1 MVICFSSVTPDEW
14 EDFSNKNIL
23 KAEREKNSAINL
35 RSIIDG
41 ILMQTL
47 SDLQAQCEAVN
58 LAFQKRIE
66 ETVEAKTK
74 LEEHLAKVSLI
85 NMFPCAVYFQFQV
98 LHVVMWNFFSTSMAR
113 QVSQKMESLF
123 TSATVAMI
131 TIRYLNKLAMILWE
145 HPNQNGRQFFNVH
158 Q

>member
-1 MVICFSSVTPDEW
+1 MTPDEW

-23 KAEREKNSAINL
+23 KAEREKNSAIHL

-66 ETVEAKTK
+66 ETIEAKTK
-74 LEEHLAKVSLI
+74 LEEHLAQVPFLI
-85 NMFPCAVYFQFQV
+85 
-98 LHVVMWNFFSTSMAR
+98 
-113 QVSQKMESLF
+113 LF
-123 TSATVAMI
+123 LVFI
-131 TIRYLNKLAMILWE
+131 FIVFIGILL
-145 HPNQNGRQFFNVH
+145 
-158 Q
+158 

>member
-66 ETVEAKTK
+66 ETIEAKTK

-85 NMFPCAVYFQFQV
+85 QIFGRAVYFQFQV
-98 LHVVMWNFFSTSMAR
+98 LHIVTWSVSWNFFSTSATR
-113 QVSQKMESLF
+113 QDSQKMEPLF
-123 TSATVAMI
+123 ASAAVA
-131 TIRYLNKLAMILWE
+131 TIAVR
-145 HPNQNGRQFFNVH
+145 
-158 Q
+158 

>member
-1 MVICFSSVTPDEW
+1 MLPLHVQHLFYWQCLHLVLQVNSRGHWLKGLRLMWHPLHVVQLIFKSLFLFVLFVHFSSVAPDEW

-47 SDLQAQCEAVN
+47 SDLQAQCQAVN

-74 LEEHLAKVSLI
+74 LEQHLAKV
-85 NMFPCAVYFQFQV
+85 NYR
-98 LHVVMWNFFSTSMAR
+98 LHSYM
-113 QVSQKMESLF
+113 
-123 TSATVAMI
+123 
-131 TIRYLNKLAMILWE
+131 
-145 HPNQNGRQFFNVH
+145 
-158 Q
+158 

>member
-98 LHVVMWNFFSTSMAR
+98 LHVVTWNFLQLPWQDKFHKKWNHLLPL
-113 QVSQKMESLF
+113 QQL
-123 TSATVAMI
+123 
-131 TIRYLNKLAMILWE
+131 
-145 HPNQNGRQFFNVH
+145 Q
-158 Q
+158 